1 MIRDSR
7 LTIAMIKPMGMS
19 FSIALALAAPLQ
31 VHAADAFADGAV
43 VRVQS
48 SSIEQGWL
56 TGRIRLDQNK
66 CWMVHLD
73 KATRDH
79 YTMLALLVIDRL
91 EVSHGSQWTPVA
103 VKPALQSSP
112 AACREYGAD

>member
-1 MIRDSR
+1 
-7 LTIAMIKPMGMS
+7 MIKPMGMM

-31 VHAADAFADGAV
+31 VQAADAFTDGAV

-73 KATRDH
+73 KATKDH

-91 EVSHGSQWTPVA
+91 EVSHGAQWAPVA
-103 VKPALQSSP
+103 AKPTLQASP

>member
-1 MIRDSR
+1 
-7 LTIAMIKPMGMS
+7 MIKRIGAS
-19 FSIALALAAPLQ
+19 FAMALALTATHR
-31 VHAADAFADGAV
+31 VHAAHATDAFADGAV

-48 SSIEQGWL
+48 SSIEQGWF
-56 TGRIRLDQNK
+56 TGRIRLDKNK

-79 YTMLALLVIDRL
+79 YTMLALLVIDEL

-103 VKPALQSSP
+103 VKPALLASP
-112 AACREYGAD
+112 ASCHEYGAD